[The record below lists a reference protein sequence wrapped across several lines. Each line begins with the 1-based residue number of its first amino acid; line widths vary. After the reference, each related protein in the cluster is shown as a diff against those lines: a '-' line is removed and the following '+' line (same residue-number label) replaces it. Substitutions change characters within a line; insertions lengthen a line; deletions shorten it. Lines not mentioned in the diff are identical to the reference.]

1 MRQDCRKQAPKQEP
15 AVRAPLTSGF
25 AVVQNLSA
33 GLPSGQICHDEQRL
47 EVIFADLARHKDDAQ
62 QRSWALYEDENVICC
77 YLEELLRILVSK
89 FLSLQPEHCRDRAGE
104 VTFFDLLHRCV
115 ATGFA
120 VLGKISCTSFTV
132 SKPNPSLW
140 ALQCT

>member
-1 MRQDCRKQAPKQEP
+1 MRQDCREQAPKQEP
-15 AVRAPLTSGF
+15 AVRAPLTRGF

-89 FLSLQPEHCRDRAGE
+89 FLSLQADQSR
-104 VTFFDLLHRCV
+104 
-115 ATGFA
+115 
-120 VLGKISCTSFTV
+120 
-132 SKPNPSLW
+132 
-140 ALQCT
+140 QCW

>member
-1 MRQDCRKQAPKQEP
+1 MTTDCLLLQD
-15 AVRAPLTSGF
+15 
-25 AVVQNLSA
+25 LSS

-89 FLSLQPEHCRDRAGE
+89 LLFVGIAQQTDAGKVPFFLVS
-104 VTFFDLLHRCV
+104 F
-115 ATGFA
+115 
-120 VLGKISCTSFTV
+120 VLV
-132 SKPNPSLW
+132 
-140 ALQCT
+140 

>member
-1 MRQDCRKQAPKQEP
+1 MRQDCRKQAPKQQP
-15 AVRAPLTSGF
+15 AVRALLTSGF

-89 FLSLQPEHCRDRAGE
+89 FLSLQAEQRRQP
-104 VTFFDLLHRCV
+104 
-115 ATGFA
+115 
-120 VLGKISCTSFTV
+120 
-132 SKPNPSLW
+132 W
-140 ALQCT
+140 

>member
-1 MRQDCRKQAPKQEP
+1 MTTDYVLLQD
-15 AVRAPLTSGF
+15 
-25 AVVQNLSA
+25 LSS

-89 FLSLQPEHCRDRAGE
+89 LLFVGVAQQTDAGE
-104 VTFFDLLHRCV
+104 VPFFSGFLCPHI
-115 ATGFA
+115 ATRFA
-120 VLGKISCTSFTV
+120 VSGSVGFSCV
-132 SKPNPSLW
+132 SYRSYEALSL
-140 ALQCT
+140 LL

>member
-1 MRQDCRKQAPKQEP
+1 MRKDCRKQAPKQHP

-25 AVVQNLSA
+25 VVVQNLSA

-77 YLEELLRILVSK
+77 YLEELLHILVSK
-89 FLSLQPEHCRDRAGE
+89 CLSLRAE
-104 VTFFDLLHRCV
+104 QT
-115 ATGFA
+115 
-120 VLGKISCTSFTV
+120 VLVKFPFLTSFTPPCIATGSAV
-132 SKPNPSLW
+132 SGAQVSCILYY
-140 ALQCT
+140 Q

>member
-1 MRQDCRKQAPKQEP
+1 MTTDCLLLQD
-15 AVRAPLTSGF
+15 
-25 AVVQNLSA
+25 LSS

-89 FLSLQPEHCRDRAGE
+89 LLFVGIAQQTDAGE
-104 VTFFDLLHRCV
+104 VPFFLVSFVLVLPSDLLFQGVWASRV
-115 ATGFA
+115 S
-120 VLGKISCTSFTV
+120 LTV
-132 SKPNPSLW
+132 DVKPCPFCCKSLVEV
-140 ALQCT
+140 

>member
-1 MRQDCRKQAPKQEP
+1 M
-15 AVRAPLTSGF
+15 
-25 AVVQNLSA
+25 QNLSA

-89 FLSLQPEHCRDRAGE
+89 FLSLQTDL
-104 VTFFDLLHRCV
+104 VKFLFSDLLRLCVAIVPAFSEGTGFLCILCHRCEALPSCV
-115 ATGFA
+115 GSA
-120 VLGKISCTSFTV
+120 VVLSCL
-132 SKPNPSLW
+132 PLHLPL
-140 ALQCT
+140 

>member
-1 MRQDCRKQAPKQEP
+1 MKQSPEQQLPVRIPVTTDCVLLQD
-15 AVRAPLTSGF
+15 
-25 AVVQNLSA
+25 LSS

-89 FLSLQPEHCRDRAGE
+89 FLSLQA
-104 VTFFDLLHRCV
+104 
-115 ATGFA
+115 
-120 VLGKISCTSFTV
+120 
-132 SKPNPSLW
+132 
-140 ALQCT
+140 

>member
-1 MRQDCRKQAPKQEP
+1 MTTDCVLLQD
-15 AVRAPLTSGF
+15 
-25 AVVQNLSA
+25 LSS

-89 FLSLQPEHCRDRAGE
+89 FLSLQA
-104 VTFFDLLHRCV
+104 
-115 ATGFA
+115 
-120 VLGKISCTSFTV
+120 
-132 SKPNPSLW
+132 
-140 ALQCT
+140 

>member
-1 MRQDCRKQAPKQEP
+1 MRQGCRKQAPKQRP
-15 AVRAPLTSGF
+15 AVRAPLTSHF
-25 AVVQNLSA
+25 AVMQNLSV

-89 FLSLQPEHCRDRAGE
+89 FISLQAQQTALVKFLFLISFTP
-104 VTFFDLLHRCV
+104 VLPLDLLFQEAQV
-115 ATGFA
+115 
-120 VLGKISCTSFTV
+120 SCASFTV
-132 SKPNPSLW
+132 SKLYPSL
-140 ALQCT
+140 